1 MKSADAVLFEELKT
15 ASGHLVGLMTLNVPK
30 AMNAV
35 DLAMVD
41 LIDERIEGW
50 NQNPQV
56 VAIVMRGAGD
66 KAFCAGG
73 DIRQLY
79 DSMMCEDE
87 DQRYQYAD
95 DFFRGEYA
103 KNYRLHQVTKPL
115 IAWGHG
121 FVMGGGLGLFIA
133 ANHRIGTES
142 LRLAWPEVR
151 IGLYPDVAATY
162 YLSRLPFP
170 AGHWMGLSGSHVNA
184 ADSKQLQLTQ
194 YGVHSERWQ
203 EMVDGLLQQNW
214 GDNRACNHQLV
225 RTLLTEL
232 DLQSTEVMPD
242 SQLAESEAD
251 LAAIFACDDL
261 SEIAQ
266 RMKSHKAKS
275 RWVKQGQKNFLKACP
290 ATARLIMDQ
299 IHRGVNMSLKEVVSW
314 ELTLA
319 YQAVRHPD
327 FCEGVRAMVVDKDLK
342 PKWKHKHVDTVP
354 DAWLDELRKNPWGG
368 EEHPYK
374 DL

>member
-15 ASGHLVGLMTLNVPK
+15 TSGHIVALMTLNVPQ

-41 LIDERIEGW
+41 LIDERIESW
-50 NQNPQV
+50 NRDPSV

-79 DSMMCEDE
+79 DSMMCDDE
-87 DQRYQYAD
+87 EVRYQYAD

-151 IGLYPDVAATY
+151 IGLYPDVAASY

-184 ADSKQLQLTQ
+184 TDSKQLALTQ
-194 YGVHSERWQ
+194 YGIQSDSWQ
-203 EMVDGLLQQNW
+203 PLLDALLQQDW
-214 GDNRACNHQLV
+214 QDSRACNHQRV
-225 RTLLTEL
+225 RSLLTEL
-232 DLQSTEVMPD
+232 DQASSDAMPG
-242 SQLAESEAD
+242 SEFDEAKAD
-251 LAAIFACDDL
+251 LEAIFACDNL
-261 SEIAQ
+261 SDIAA

-290 ATARLIMDQ
+290 ATATLVMDQ
-299 IHRGVNMSLKEVVSW
+299 IHRGAAMSLKEVVSW

-327 FCEGVRAMVVDKDLK
+327 FREGVRAMVVDKDLK
-342 PKWKHKHVDTVP
+342 PKWQHKHVDQVP
-354 DAWLDELRKNPWGG
+354 DSWMDELRRNPWLPG
-368 EEHPYK
+368 EHPYQ